1 MRLRNIPEKIT
12 LASSLESLL
21 EEGVINEIYGRL
33 KSGKEAEVFAV
44 SYGESVVAA
53 KVYKDRA
60 QRNFKNNAAYLEG
73 RSVRNSRSQR
83 AMDRGTRFGQEAAE
97 EAWKVAEANALY
109 KLHAAGVRVPTPVM
123 FLDGVLL
130 MELVR
135 GSDGE
140 PAPRLIDSELTRE
153 EAHAAYLDM
162 VSQLVKMLCCDLI
175 HGDLSPYNVLWA
187 TTGVT
192 LIDFPQTMAAAQ
204 NSRAESFFQ
213 RDARNILGHFA
224 AIEPSLRG
232 RLNGDARE
240 IWRAYVRRELTPD
253 FMPSGRSQ
261 QFEERA
267 PATEQREPREQR
279 EQRRPENGQPRQDR
293 DAHGRRPN
301 PRGPNQRGPN
311 GPGSSAA
318 GPHPQAGPERGPQAR
333 GPHHNGSQNRGQGGQ
348 ARGPRLQMA
357 SPAQN
362 IASQRGDYEPSEP
375 RNQQEPKRAPQRD
388 SRGGPEQ
395 ARGPRGGQAQ
405 QRGPRGGNEQPRGP
419 RAGNEQQRGPR
430 GGSDQQRGPRTD
442 QRSQPRPQRAQQQR
456 QAQRRAPEVIVIK
469 RRAPEPAQPAE
480 VVERAPEPARRN
492 RR

>member
-1 MRLRNIPEKIT
+1 M
-12 LASSLESLL
+12 ASSLESLL

-44 SYGESVVAA
+44 SYGENVVAA

-60 QRNFKNNAAYLEG
+60 QRNFKNNADYLEG
-73 RSVRNSRSQR
+73 RSVRSSRSQR

-135 GSDGE
+135 GPDGE

-153 EAHAAYLDM
+153 DARAAYLDM
-162 VSQLVKMLCCDLI
+162 LSQLVKMLCCDLI

-187 TTGVT
+187 ATGPT
-192 LIDFPQTMAAAQ
+192 IIDFPQTIGAAQ
-204 NSRAESFFQ
+204 NGRAESFFQ

-232 RLNGDARE
+232 RLSGDARE

-253 FMPSGRSQ
+253 FMPSGRPQ

-267 PATEQREPREQR
+267 PRPEQRDAR
-279 EQRRPENGQPRQDR
+279 EQRRPHDGQQRRPQNGQPP
-293 DAHGRRPN
+293 RP
-301 PRGPNQRGPN
+301 
-311 GPGSSAA
+311 
-318 GPHPQAGPERGPQAR
+318 
-333 GPHHNGSQNRGQGGQ
+333 QNRGQNGHHPPQGQ

-357 SPAQN
+357 SAAQN
-362 IASQRGDYEPSEP
+362 IASQRGGHEP
-375 RNQQEPKRAPQRD
+375 
-388 SRGGPEQ
+388 
-395 ARGPRGGQAQ
+395 
-405 QRGPRGGNEQPRGP
+405 QPRGP
-419 RAGNEQQRGPR
+419 RGQHEQHQRGPRPDPQRGARPEQQRGPR
-430 GGSDQQRGPRTD
+430 PEQQRGPRPD
-442 QRSQPRPQRAQQQR
+442 QRSQARPQRAQQQR

-469 RRAPEPAQPAE
+469 RRAPEPAPPTE
-480 VVERAPEPARRN
+480 TVERAPEPARRN